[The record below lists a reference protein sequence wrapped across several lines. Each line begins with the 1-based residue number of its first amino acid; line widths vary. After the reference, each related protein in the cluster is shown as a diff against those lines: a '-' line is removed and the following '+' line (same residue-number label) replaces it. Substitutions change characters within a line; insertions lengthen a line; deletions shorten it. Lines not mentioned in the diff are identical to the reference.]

1 MGNFVVENIMT
12 IHLKKLAVGISSIEE
27 LFERQKDIASRYG
40 EIIHITRNRPQRSLN
55 LLDGGS
61 IYWVIKR
68 QVKVRQRILAV
79 KELIS
84 NDGKKSAGIVLENK
98 LVKVRP
104 TPMKPFQGWR
114 YYNIE
119 EIPPDIDDDVFSD
132 DFNNEL
138 SKLGLY

>member
-1 MGNFVVENIMT
+1 LGNFIVENIMT

-40 EIIHITRNRPQRSLN
+40 EIVHITRNRPQRTLD
-55 LLDGGS
+55 LIDGGS

-68 QVKVRQRILAV
+68 QVKVRQRILEV

-84 NDGKKSAGIVLENK
+84 NDGKKSAGIILENK

-114 YYNIE
+114 YYKIE

>member
-40 EIIHITRNRPQRSLN
+40 EIIHITRNRPQRALN

>member
-1 MGNFVVENIMT
+1 MT

-27 LFERQKDIASRYG
+27 LFERQKDIAARYG
-40 EIIHITRNRPQRSLN
+40 EIVHITRNRPQRTLD
-55 LLDGGS
+55 LIDGGS

-68 QVKVRQRILAV
+68 QVKVRQRILEV

-84 NDGKKSAGIVLENK
+84 NDGKKSAGIILENK

-114 YYNIE
+114 YYKIE

>member
-40 EIIHITRNRPQRSLN
+40 EIIHITRNRPQRALN

-114 YYNIE
+114 YYNVE

>member
-1 MGNFVVENIMT
+1 MT

-40 EIIHITRNRPQRSLN
+40 EIIHITRNRPQRALN

-114 YYNIE
+114 YYNVE

>member
-1 MGNFVVENIMT
+1 LGNFIVENIMT

-40 EIIHITRNRPQRSLN
+40 EIVHITRNRPQRALD
-55 LLDGGS
+55 LIDGGS
-61 IYWVIKR
+61 MYWVIKR
-68 QVKVRQRILAV
+68 QVKVRQRILEV

-84 NDGKKSAGIVLENK
+84 NDGKKSAGIILENK

-114 YYNIE
+114 YYKIE

>member
-1 MGNFVVENIMT
+1 MT

-40 EIIHITRNRPQRSLN
+40 EIIHITRNRPQRALN

-79 KELIS
+79 KELYPDDYKDITFVF
-84 NDGKKSAGIVLENK
+84 NDLK
-98 LVKVRP
+98 
-104 TPMKPFQGWR
+104 F
-114 YYNIE
+114 
-119 EIPPDIDDDVFSD
+119 
-132 DFNNEL
+132 
-138 SKLGLY
+138 

>member
-1 MGNFVVENIMT
+1 MT

-27 LFERQKDIASRYG
+27 LFERQKDITSRYG
-40 EIIHITRNRPQRSLN
+40 EIVHITRNRPQRALD
-55 LLDGGS
+55 LIDGGS
-61 IYWVIKR
+61 MYWVIKR
-68 QVKVRQRILAV
+68 QVKVRQRILEV
-79 KELIS
+79 KELTS
-84 NDGKKSAGIVLENK
+84 NDGKKSAGIILENK

-114 YYNIE
+114 YYKIE

>member
-1 MGNFVVENIMT
+1 MGNFVVDNIMT

-27 LFERQKDIASRYG
+27 LNQRQKDIISRYG
-40 EIIHITRNRPQRSLN
+40 EIIHITRNRPQKATDLI
-55 LLDGGS
+55 DGGS
-61 IYWVIKR
+61 MYWVIKR
-68 QVKVRQRILAV
+68 QVKVRQRIIEV
-79 KELIS
+79 KELIT
-84 NDGKKSAGIVLENK
+84 NEGKKSAGIILENK

-114 YYNIE
+114 YYKIE

-132 DFNNEL
+132 EFNNEL

>member
-1 MGNFVVENIMT
+1 MT

-40 EIIHITRNRPQRSLN
+40 EIVHITRNRPQRTLD
-55 LLDGGS
+55 LIDGGS

-68 QVKVRQRILAV
+68 QVKVRQRILEV

-84 NDGKKSAGIVLENK
+84 NDGKKSAGIILENK

-114 YYNIE
+114 YYKIE